1 MTVKFSRRLFLI
13 VLFFSACRDSSLKGA
28 PIILGTVSYG
38 EGTEVINRYEGF
50 KRYLEQQTRSIVELE
65 PAFSENKALERIRSE
80 AWSLVFAPPG
90 LATIAMTEYQYIP
103 LLPLDGISALRSV
116 IVVRQDSPFQD
127 LKSLAGQTIAL
138 GQIGSATGYYLPIFN
153 LYGLYLDKILFLS
166 TPRAILEN
174 VAQVKAA
181 AGALSIKQFHTY
193 QKYFKLGTF
202 RILFTD
208 DHKVPPGVVLIAPSI
223 SPNRREEIFQILN
236 NTPSLLANEA
246 GFVPN
251 TPVPDYQYM
260 ISVVER
266 VRSIFPETRNLDTEN
281 IRLFPSPE

>member
-13 VLFFSACRDSSLKGA
+13 VLFLSACRGSSLQGV
-28 PIILGTVSYG
+28 PLVLGTVSYG
-38 EGTEVINRYEGF
+38 EGTEVINQYEGF
-50 KRYLEQQTRSIVELE
+50 KHYLERETRSLVELE
-65 PAFSENKALERIRSE
+65 PAFNENKALERIRSE

-90 LATIAMTEYQYIP
+90 LATIAMTEYKYIP

-166 TPRAILEN
+166 TPKSILEN
-174 VAQVKAA
+174 VAQGKAA
-181 AGALSIKQFHTY
+181 AGALSIEQFNTY
-193 QKYFKLGTF
+193 QKQFKLGTF

-251 TPVPDYQYM
+251 APVPNYQYM